1 MIYSRLSQDHDY
13 GSVGLR
19 CFEIAR
25 SDITNFFRQQMEQP
39 MLHAD
44 LMEHAVWVRVG
55 TWKVDHRILAL
66 EFAANREDVT
76 RYPSATRS
84 LQDWG

>member
-1 MIYSRLSQDHDY
+1 MIYSRLSQDHDH

-25 SDITNFFRQQMEQP
+25 SDIANFFRQQMEQP

-44 LMEHAVWVRVG
+44 LMEHAV
-55 TWKVDHRILAL
+55 
-66 EFAANREDVT
+66 
-76 RYPSATRS
+76 
-84 LQDWG
+84 